1 MYSIN
6 SNIVKTGRNLL
17 VLGFL
22 STSVLF
28 TSCTEDKPE
37 DQPQPT
43 NNTPTQY
50 SFENV
55 NYGGQTARLLLIR
68 DLVAK
73 VEESKTTPVT
83 AASLLAIYENTAGLY
98 TDIST
103 GKKLSDKVANPAD
116 DAQLRAWFDS
126 VEVNSKAGKGLILAN
141 GWDLKHAIEKTLM
154 GTVIYHRA
162 VNDYLK
168 KSAAADNNNVTA
180 GEGTKMQHG
189 WDEAFGYFGAARDY
203 NNYTD
208 ALIINPGQKDA
219 NGDGTIDVK
228 SEKNFYY
235 AQTAAKRDV
244 NAAAFAAGSQTDF
257 TKVMFDAFLAGR
269 NAIDKKEYTTR
280 DESVNTIL
288 TNWDKLIAATV
299 VHYINEV
306 KKDKAS
312 GNANLAT
319 HWSEMVGYFRMIG
332 YNPDKK
338 LTQAQ
343 TTDIATAFGT
353 GVNDVTN
360 EKLDNAAAILKSAY
374 GFTDQ
379 QIQSW

>member
-1 MYSIN
+1 MAAGI
-6 SNIVKTGRNLL
+6 
-17 VLGFL
+17 L
-22 STSVLF
+22 STSFF
-28 TSCTEDKPE
+28 TASCTKDKPE
-37 DQPQPT
+37 DLTKPKT
-43 NNTPTQY
+43 EVPTQY

-55 NYGGQTARLLLIR
+55 AYGGQTVRLLLIR

-73 VEESKTTPVT
+73 VEEAKTMPVT
-83 AASLLAIYENTAGLY
+83 AAALVSIYENTGGQY
-98 TDIST
+98 TEISAN
-103 GKKLSDKVANPAD
+103 KKLSDKVATPAD

-126 VEVNSKAGKGLILAN
+126 VEVNSKAGKGVILSN
-141 GWDLKHAIEKTLM
+141 GLDLKHAIEKTLM
-154 GTVIYHRA
+154 GTLIYHRA

-168 KSAAADNNNVTA
+168 KSAAADNNTVTP

-208 ALIINPGQKDA
+208 AQIITPGEKDSD
-219 NGDGTIDVK
+219 GDGKIDVK

-244 NAAAFAAGSQTDF
+244 GSATFATGSQSDF
-257 TKVMFDAFLAGR
+257 TKAMFDAFLAGR
-269 NAIDKKEYTTR
+269 SGIDKKEYATR
-280 DESVNTIL
+280 DESINTIL

-299 VHYINEV
+299 VHYINDV

-312 GNANLAT
+312 GNANLNT
-319 HWSEMVGYFRMIG
+319 HWTEMLGYFWMIS

-338 LTQAQ
+338 LTNTQVSELN
-343 TTDIATAFGT
+343 TLFGNN
-353 GVNDVTN
+353 VNDITT
-360 EKLDNAAAILKSAY
+360 EKLNSAAAILKASY